1 MKSNITSIL
10 VSLFLVLSL
19 LNSCIENNENEVG
32 EPKLEQVNPW
42 QNFSNLKLEVYNAK
56 KTPSGWIIVGRNG
69 FLRGNDLENLKDPIP
84 FQDFQTRLGRYRVPI
99 SSHFL
104 ATRTESEVFLHGF
117 NQPNQ
122 SDPMKLSISNFDPNF
137 IGFEDIPFWQ
147 GEMMGL
153 TEGGVLLLSYRTA
166 ENNIAKDNPSFF
178 IVNTE
183 TNNSKIEIKSTKII
197 DYPFISWFDN
207 NYSIESFNEFFLVQ
221 VSGTTFKIKLNGEVT
236 KLVDYPSKSLIKGD
250 QLITMATDMRK
261 GELSIFTSGLG
272 TDNANKIVSK
282 EVSIRYLNAEYELI
296 GNRIIGYKNDEIFE
310 LNFDS
315 GLNIKPLNNSNL
327 KGNTITSIKLYENDK
342 VLITSMCDK
351 SPSSCGV
358 FVTNLDNFK

>member
-10 VSLFLVLSL
+10 ISLFLVLSL
-19 LNSCIENNENEVG
+19 LNSCIENNENEVA

-56 KTPSGWIIVGRNG
+56 QTPSGWIIVGRNG
-69 FLRGNDLENLKDPIP
+69 FFRGNDLENLKDLIP

-122 SDPMKLSISNFDPNF
+122 SDPIKLSNFDPNF

-153 TEGGVLLLSYRTA
+153 TEEGVLLFSYRTA
-166 ENNIAKDNPSFF
+166 ENNIANDSPSFF
-178 IVNTE
+178 LVNTE
-183 TNNSKIEIKSTKII
+183 NNNGKIEIKSTKII
-197 DYPFISWFDN
+197 DYPFITWFDN

-221 VSGTTFKIKLNGEVT
+221 VSGTTFKIKLNGEVN
-236 KLVDYPSKSLIKGD
+236 KHVDLPSRSIINGN
-250 QLITMATDMRK
+250 QLITIATDMRK
-261 GELSIFTSGLG
+261 GELSVFTSGIG
-272 TDNANKIVSK
+272 SDNVNKISSK
-282 EVSIRYLNAEYELI
+282 EVSVRYLGANYELI
-296 GNRIIGYKNDEIFE
+296 GDRLIGFKNDEIFE
-310 LNFDS
+310 LNFES

-327 KGNTITSIKLYENDK
+327 KGNTITSIKLFDNDK
-342 VLITSMCDK
+342 ILITSMCDK

-358 FVTNLDNFK
+358 FITDLDNLK